1 MSGARANQSAINKRA
16 SISYTKQVDGSMTKT
31 QTQPN
36 TGQKIPLDTAFRMQ
50 NDIIKEMNEKINAI
64 SNDGNNGTIQSLID
78 EHNLLHNENDKLK
91 SRVTSL
97 ETTISELQ
105 TLVNKLSLKI
115 LDTNN

>member
-16 SISYTKQVDGSMTKT
+16 SISYTKQSDGSMTKN
-31 QTQPN
+31 QAQPN
-36 TGQKIPLDTAFRMQ
+36 PLQKIPFDTAFRMQ

-64 SNDGNNGTIQSLID
+64 SNGENNNTIQSLIE
-78 EHNLLHNENDKLK
+78 EHNLLHNENDRLK
-91 SRVTSL
+91 SRITSL

-105 TLVNKLSLKI
+105 TLVNKLSLKM

>member
-16 SISYTKQVDGSMTKT
+16 SISYTKQADGSMSKNKIE
-31 QTQPN
+31 PN
-36 TGQKIPLDTAFRMQ
+36 TAQKIPFDTAFRMQ

-64 SNDGNNGTIQSLID
+64 SSNGNSGTIQSLID
-78 EHNLLHNENDKLK
+78 EHNLLHGENDNLK
-91 SRVTSL
+91 TRITSL

-115 LDTNN
+115 LDNK